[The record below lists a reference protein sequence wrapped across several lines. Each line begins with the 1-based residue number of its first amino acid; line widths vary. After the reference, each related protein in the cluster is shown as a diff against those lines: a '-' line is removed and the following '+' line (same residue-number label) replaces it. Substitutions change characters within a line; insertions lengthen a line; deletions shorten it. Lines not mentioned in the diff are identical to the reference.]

1 MLANNLKTISGPM
14 LALILLFG
22 GRLYGLDAA
31 ICWALAIAA
40 WCAVWWVLEAVPI
53 AVTSMLPLAI
63 FPLVGVLTPQEVAQA
78 YGHPL
83 ILLLMGAFILA
94 QALEASGAHKRI
106 ALGMV
111 NLFGGHS
118 PRRLLMGF
126 MAAAALLSMWIS
138 NTATTLMLLPVIL
151 AVLDSCSDKRIAVP
165 LLLGTAYAA
174 SVGGLGTPIGTPPNL
189 IFMSVYA
196 ETTGTEPGFIE
207 WMSWGLP
214 VVLVMVPIMMLWLT
228 RNLGDS
234 ITVDLPKV
242 GRWRVEEKRVFT
254 VFAITALAWMTRKEP
269 FGGWSTWL
277 DLPQAND
284 ASVAMLAVVAL
295 FLIPNGRKDATDNR
309 RSGRLLTWEQAARI
323 PWGVLILFGGG
334 IALASAFAAS
344 GLTVMIGT
352 VLEGLAGWHPW
363 LLALALCL
371 VVTFLTEITSNTAT
385 TALLMP
391 ILAAAGIGAGLD
403 PKILMVP
410 AVLSASCAFMLPV
423 ATAPNAVMYGSGH
436 IKVAE
441 MAREGFALNIIGAFV
456 VSTLVYFLL

>member
-1 MLANNLKTISGPM
+1 MSGSYSISNTIKTLAGPVAGV
-14 LALILLFG
+14 LAFIFSSAA
-22 GRLYGLDAA
+22 GLEAA
-31 ICWALAIAA
+31 IGWSLAIAL
-40 WCAVWWVLEAVPI
+40 WCAIWWIMEAVPI
-53 AVTSMLPLAI
+53 AVTAMLPLAV
-63 FPLVGVLTPQEVAQA
+63 FPLVGVLTPQQVANA

-94 QALEASGAHKRI
+94 QALEASGAHKRV

-118 PRRLLMGF
+118 PKRLLMGF

-138 NTATTLMLLPVIL
+138 NTATTLMLLPVML
-151 AVLDSCSDKRIAVP
+151 AVLDSCSDKRIGVP

-214 VVLVMVPIMMLWLT
+214 VVLVMVPVMMLWLT
-228 RNLGDS
+228 RNLGN
-234 ITVDLPKV
+234 TLEVNLPQV
-242 GRWRVEEKRVFT
+242 GSWRVAEKRVFI

-277 DLPQAND
+277 ELPQAND

-295 FLIPNGRKDATDNR
+295 FLISDGRD
-309 RSGRLLTWEQAARI
+309 GRLLTWQQAARI

-344 GLTVMIGT
+344 GLTAMIGT
-352 VLEGLAGWHPW
+352 ALEGLAGWHPW
-363 LLALALCL
+363 LLALGLCL
-371 VVTFLTEITSNTAT
+371 AVTFLTEVTSNTAT

-391 ILAAAGIGAGLD
+391 ILAAAGVGAGLD
-403 PKILMVP
+403 PKLLMVP

-423 ATAPNAVMYGSGH
+423 ATAPNAVVYGSGH
-436 IKVAE
+436 IRVAQ
-441 MAREGFALNIIGAFV
+441 MAREGFALNLIGAV
-456 VSTLVYFLL
+456 IVSTLVYLLI

>member
-1 MLANNLKTISGPM
+1 MPARTPSADTMKTITGP
-14 LALILLFG
+14 
-22 GRLYGLDAA
+22 
-31 ICWALAIAA
+31 ALAATTLIAGLVYGWEPA
-40 WCAVWWVLEAVPI
+40 ITWCIAIALWCTSWWILEAVPI
-53 AVTSMLPLAI
+53 AVTSMLPLAV
-63 FPLVGVLTPQEVAQA
+63 FPLVGVLTPEQVAQA

-94 QALEASGAHKRI
+94 QALEASGAHKRV

-151 AVLDSCSDKRIAVP
+151 AVLDSCADKRIAVP

-196 ETTGTEPGFIE
+196 ETTGSEPGFAE

-228 RNLGDS
+228 RNLG
-234 ITVDLPKV
+234 TQLEVNLPQV
-242 GRWRVEEKRVFT
+242 GHWRVEEKRVFT

-269 FGGWSTWL
+269 FGGWSEWL
-277 DLPQAND
+277 ALPQAND
-284 ASVAMLAVVAL
+284 ASVAMLAVVVL
-295 FLIPNGRKDATDNR
+295 FLIPNGRD
-309 RSGRLLTWEQAARI
+309 GRLLTWEQAARI

-334 IALASAFAAS
+334 IALASGFTES
-344 GLTVMIGT
+344 GLTAMIGNA
-352 VLEGLAGWHPW
+352 LQGLAGWHPW
-363 LLALALCL
+363 LLALGLCL
-371 VVTFLTEITSNTAT
+371 TVTFLTEITSNTAT

-423 ATAPNAVMYGSGH
+423 ATGPNAVVYSSGR
-436 IKVAE
+436 ISVAQ
-441 MAREGFALNIIGAFV
+441 MAREGFALNIIGAVV
-456 VSTLVYFLL
+456 VSSLVYLLL

>member
-1 MLANNLKTISGPM
+1 MRTDNIKIITGPLLAIVVWVFSW
-14 LALILLFG
+14 
-22 GRLYGLDAA
+22 LYGLDTAVS
-31 ICWALAIAA
+31 WSLAVAA
-40 WCAVWWVLEAVPI
+40 WCAVWWILEAVPI
-53 AVTSMLPLAI
+53 AITSMLPLAI
-63 FPLVGVLTPQEVAQA
+63 FPLVGILTPQQVAQA
-78 YGHPL
+78 YGHSL

-165 LLLGTAYAA
+165 LLLGTAFAA

-189 IFMSVYA
+189 LFMSVYA
-196 ETTGTEPGFIE
+196 ETTGVEPSFFE

-214 VVLVMVPIMMLWLT
+214 VVLVMVPVMMLWLA
-228 RNLGDS
+228 RNLGS
-234 ITVDLPKV
+234 HIEVNLPKV
-242 GRWRVEEKRVFT
+242 GQWRVEEKRVFV

-269 FGGWSTWL
+269 FGGWSEWFN
-277 DLPQAND
+277 LPQAND

-295 FLIPNGRKDATDNR
+295 FLIPNGRDN
-309 RSGRLLTWEQAARI
+309 GRLLTWDQAVRI

-334 IALASAFAAS
+334 IALASGFAES
-344 GLTVMIGT
+344 GLTAIIGNA
-352 VLEGLAGWHPW
+352 LQGLIGWHPW
-363 LLALALCL
+363 LLMLALCL
-371 VVTFLTEITSNTAT
+371 VVTFLTEVTSNTAT

-391 ILAAAGIGAGLD
+391 ILAAAGVAAGLD
-403 PKILMVP
+403 PRILMIP

-423 ATAPNAVMYGSGH
+423 ATGPNAVVYGSGK
-436 IKVAE
+436 IKVAQ
-441 MAREGFALNIIGAFV
+441 MAREGFALNLIGAV
-456 VSTLVYFLL
+456 VISTLVYWII

>member
-1 MLANNLKTISGPM
+1 MSGNYSLTNSIKTVAGPVAALLAFIFSS
-14 LALILLFG
+14 LA
-22 GRLYGLDAA
+22 GLDTD
-31 ICWALAIAA
+31 IGWSLAIAL
-40 WCAVWWVLEAVPI
+40 WCAIWWILEAVPI
-53 AVTSMLPLAI
+53 AVTAMLPLAI
-63 FPLVGVLTPQEVAQA
+63 FPLVGVLTPQQVANA

-94 QALEASGAHKRI
+94 QALEASGAHKRV

-111 NLFGGHS
+111 NLFGGNS

-126 MAAAALLSMWIS
+126 MTAAALLSMWIS
-138 NTATTLMLLPVIL
+138 NTATTLMLLPVML

-196 ETTGTEPGFIE
+196 ETTGSEPGFVE

-228 RNLGDS
+228 RNLGN
-234 ITVDLPKV
+234 TLEVNLPQV
-242 GRWRVEEKRVFT
+242 GGWRVEEKRVFII
-254 VFAITALAWMTRKEP
+254 FALTALAWMTRKEP
-269 FGGWSTWL
+269 FGGWSGWL
-277 DLPQAND
+277 ELPQAND
-284 ASVAMLAVVAL
+284 ASVAMLAVVVL
-295 FLIPNGRKDATDNR
+295 FLVPNGRE
-309 RSGRLLTWEQAARI
+309 GRLLTWQQAARI

-334 IALASAFAAS
+334 IALAGAFAES
-344 GLTVMIGT
+344 GLTMMIGNA
-352 VLEGLAGWHPW
+352 LEGLAGWHPW
-363 LLALALCL
+363 LLALGLCL
-371 VVTFLTEITSNTAT
+371 AVTFLTEITSNTAT

-403 PKILMVP
+403 PKLLMVP

-423 ATAPNAVMYGSGH
+423 ATAPNAVVYGSGH
-436 IKVAE
+436 IRVAQ
-441 MAREGFALNIIGAFV
+441 MAREGFALNLIGAVV
-456 VSTLVYFLL
+456 VSTLVYLLL